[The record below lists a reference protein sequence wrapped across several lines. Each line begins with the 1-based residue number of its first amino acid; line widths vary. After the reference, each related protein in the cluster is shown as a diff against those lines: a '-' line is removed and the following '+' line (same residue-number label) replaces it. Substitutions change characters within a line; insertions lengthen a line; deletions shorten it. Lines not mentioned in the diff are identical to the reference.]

1 MTGDD
6 WESIH
11 IRCGHRPCKRKVVLI
26 DVNLAKRTLL
36 DQYLQAIGSCNFI
49 FDSILFDG
57 LKKYVLS
64 NRYGM
69 AWQADLVCYSCTTSF
84 SISVLIVATM
94 LTETFC

>member
-64 NRYGM
+64 NRYNCM
-69 AWQADLVCYSCTTSF
+69 AWPGKRTSYVTVAQLH
-84 SISVLIVATM
+84 SVFLC
-94 LTETFC
+94 LS